1 MSALLAL
8 FLDNL
13 LPIFLA
19 SGAGFLLGKWLK
31 VDPRSLSR
39 VVFYVFSPCLVFNL
53 LTQSQLSD
61 GDILRMMSFAA
72 TLLLLVGGLALAL
85 GLLLR
90 LERRILIAMILTAGF
105 MNAGNYGL
113 SVNLFAFGEPAL
125 SQASL
130 YFVTMGSLSYTLG
143 VILASMGTYPLTK
156 ALLGLL
162 KLPFIYA
169 LLLALVFVRLKWALP
184 LPLER
189 TTSLLGD
196 AAIPAMLILLG
207 LQLERAHWGGQTLA
221 LGLTNGLRLVLSPL
235 LAIWVSGWFGFQGV
249 ARQAGILEA
258 AMPTA
263 VMTTVLATEFD
274 LEPSFVTTAVFTT
287 TLLSPLTLTPL
298 LAYLGA

>member
-90 LERRILIAMILTAGF
+90 LERRILIAVMLTAGF

-162 KLPFIYA
+162 KLPFLYA

-207 LQLERAHWGGQTLA
+207 LQLERARWGGQTLA

>member
-1 MSALLAL
+1 LSALLAL
-8 FLDNL
+8 FLNNL

-39 VVFYVFSPCLVFNL
+39 VVFYIFSPCLVFNL
-53 LTQSQLSD
+53 LTQSQLSN
-61 GDILRMMSFAA
+61 GDILRMVSFAT
-72 TLLLLVGGLALAL
+72 TLLLLVGGLALIL

-90 LERRILIAMILTAGF
+90 LERRMLIAVVLTAVF

-113 SVNLFAFGEPAL
+113 SVNLFAFGESAL

-130 YFVTMGSLSYTLG
+130 YYVTMGSLSYTIG
-143 VILASMGTYPLTK
+143 VILASMGTYPLSK

-162 KLPFIYA
+162 KLPFVYA
-169 LLLALVFVRLKWALP
+169 LLLALVFVRMNWALP

-207 LQLERAHWGGQTLA
+207 LQLERARWGGQTLA
-221 LGLTNGLRLVLSPL
+221 LALSNSLRLAISPL
-235 LAIWVSGWFGFQGV
+235 LAILISGWFGLQGV